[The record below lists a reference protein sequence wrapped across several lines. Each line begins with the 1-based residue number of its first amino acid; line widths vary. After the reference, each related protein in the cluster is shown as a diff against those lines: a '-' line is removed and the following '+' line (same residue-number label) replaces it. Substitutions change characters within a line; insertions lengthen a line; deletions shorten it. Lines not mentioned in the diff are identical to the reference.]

1 MKLEPGGRI
10 VESARESFPPMAKL
24 FGTDGIRG
32 RANAD
37 PISAEMA
44 LRAGRALAEVLGS
57 KACNG
62 VTIARDPRISGPML
76 EGALAA
82 GLSSAGVDV
91 TLLGVL
97 PTPGLA
103 VMTVKLGAAAGV
115 MITASHNPFQ
125 DNGLKFFGSD
135 GYKFD
140 DGLEA
145 RMEELL
151 LDPEWTGTPADQ
163 VGRVTH
169 HSTAEELFTEHL
181 ASAASGLDLA
191 GIKIVVDC
199 GHGAASAI
207 APELFRTL
215 GAEVIELA
223 NSPDGLNINEQCG
236 AMHPERAAAA
246 VLEHR
251 ARIGVSFD
259 GDADRVIFTDETG
272 AIVSGDRILAL
283 VAIDLKQRGAL
294 SHDTLVATVMSN
306 AGLIDTMR
314 GHGITVETTA
324 VGDRHVIERMR
335 EGGFVFGGENSGHL
349 IFSNAATTGDGMLS
363 ALMVLGIMKRRATPL
378 SELAAV
384 CTEWPSLLVNLK
396 VPAKP
401 ALDKLTKL
409 QAFITE
415 ADKSFGTDGRQL
427 VRYSGTET
435 KIRVLVEH
443 RDAATCKQW
452 IETFTQAIREEIG

>member
-1 MKLEPGGRI
+1 MNF
-10 VESARESFPPMAKL
+10 ARVTFPPMAAL

-44 LRAGRALAEVLGS
+44 LRAGRALAQVLGS
-57 KACNG
+57 SASRG
-62 VTIARDPRISGPML
+62 VAIARDSRISGPML

-82 GLSSAGVDV
+82 GLSSAGVNV
-91 TLLGVL
+91 TLLGIL

-103 VMTVKLGAAAGV
+103 AMTVKLGAAAGV
-115 MITASHNPFQ
+115 MITASHNPYH
-125 DNGLKFFGSD
+125 DNGLKFFGAD

-140 DGLEA
+140 DALEA
-145 RMEELL
+145 QMEELL
-151 LDPEWTGTPADQ
+151 LDPQWTGTPADQ
-163 VGRVTH
+163 VGRITH
-169 HSTAEELFTEHL
+169 HANAAELFAEHL
-181 ASAASGLDLA
+181 ANAANDLCLA
-191 GIKIVVDC
+191 GIKVVVDC
-199 GHGAASAI
+199 GHGAASDI
-207 APELFRTL
+207 APAVFRKL

-246 VLEHR
+246 VLEHH
-251 ARIGVSFD
+251 AQLGVSFD
-259 GDADRVIFTDETG
+259 GDADRVIFSDETG
-272 AIVSGDRILAL
+272 AVVSGDKILAL
-283 VAIDLKQRGAL
+283 VAIDLKQRGDL
-294 SHDTLVATVMSN
+294 SHDTLVATIMSN

-314 GHGITVETTA
+314 KHGINVETTA

-335 EGGFVFGGENSGHL
+335 SGGFVFGGENSGHL
-349 IFSNAATTGDGMLS
+349 IFSRAATTGDGMLS
-363 ALMVLGIMKRRATPL
+363 ALMLLGIMKRRATPL

-396 VPAKP
+396 IPVKP
-401 ALDKLTKL
+401 ALEKLPKL
-409 QAFITE
+409 QALISA
-415 ADKSFGTDGRQL
+415 ADESFGTDGRQL
-427 VRYSGTET
+427 IRYSGTEA

-443 RDAATCKQW
+443 RDAATCKGW